1 MKGKLYAPQ
10 GKAKSQDVSM
20 KKSQSNHNLRTN
32 SLGSVEC
39 IWPSSIPESWKKI
52 MKLKNLPSIK
62 VQKSSRNTLAFLQET
77 QRYIENIC
85 KPMQTDE
92 IHIVPSCYKPIKSV
106 NIKQKLIDKGKS
118 PQETRIQELRSNF
131 MRRRKRRIEKKQ
143 SISPVQSS
151 GIHRA
156 TNSCHSIRI
165 TFREYE

>member
-1 MKGKLYAPQ
+1 
-10 GKAKSQDVSM
+10 
-20 KKSQSNHNLRTN
+20 
-32 SLGSVEC
+32 
-39 IWPSSIPESWKKI
+39 
-52 MKLKNLPSIK
+52 MKLKRLPSIK

-92 IHIVPSCYKPIKSV
+92 IHIVPSCYKPIKSL
-106 NIKQKLIDKGKS
+106 NLKHKFNDKAKS
-118 PQETRIQELRSNF
+118 PQESRIQELRTNF
-131 MRRRKRRIEKKQ
+131 MRRRKRKIENRQ
-143 SISPVQSS
+143 SISPAQNS